1 MEQERARIA
10 RDLHDNIGAGLTEI
24 AMQSDWVH
32 NDLEQGPTADT
43 RQRVE
48 RIRQSA
54 TELARSVDEIVWA
67 INPAND
73 TVKRDVILMDINL
86 PDLSGVECVARIS
99 PQLPGTEI
107 IMLTVYQEPETI
119 FRALAAGAHG
129 YLVKPVMPRELLEAI
144 RQIRAGGVPMSP
156 GIAREVVDFFRRQPT
171 APVSGTPVEEARLG
185 PREQQVLK
193 LLMDGLIYKEIA
205 DELGISTNTVGTY
218 IRRIY
223 EKLHVNSRREII
235 SYYRGAGE

>member
-1 MEQERARIA
+1 MIKVAIVEDDARIRKVVTEVLDSA
-10 RDLHDNIGAGLTEI
+10 RDCQCVGAFADGATAVAGL
-24 AMQSDWVH
+24 
-32 NDLEQGPTADT
+32 PP
-43 RQRVE
+43 
-48 RIRQSA
+48 
-54 TELARSVDEIVWA
+54 LA
-67 INPAND
+67 P
-73 TVKRDVILMDINL
+73 DVILMDINL

-99 PQLPGTEI
+99 PQLPGAEI

-144 RQIRAGGVPMSP
+144 RQIQAGAVPMSP

-171 APVSGTPVEEARLG
+171 APVSSTPMEEARLG

-235 SYYRGAGE
+235 SYYRGAGG